1 MKIGYLGIDV
11 SKGYSDF
18 MLVSSSREVLED
30 AFQLNDNQQGHVTLL
45 TLLKKFRAKHD
56 LIGINAV
63 LESTGGYENNW
74 HTYLKNEGHWANVR
88 IGRVNPY
95 GVKHDIIAGME
106 RTTTDATSARRIAL
120 YALNHPEKVNWDE
133 AGYDVMDSLRS
144 MYNYIRT
151 RVKQKVQLQNQL
163 EKLLYTAFPE
173 LLPYTQEQL
182 PKWLLNLLQR
192 FPTASA
198 MRDARVEDLTL
209 IKGITDE
216 KAAMLLHK
224 AEQSISWADNPSLRQ
239 IIRGY
244 AKDIDDI
251 IQQVEDL
258 KKSLEQQKEI
268 PQGIQTIE
276 SFPGIGRYSAIG
288 IMIEIEDINRFES
301 SKRLCSFFGVHPKFK
316 QSGDKV
322 AGIRMSKQGSS
333 EMRAIL
339 YMVAKSALVYNPHI
353 RKIYDRFKQQGMAH
367 NQAMG
372 VIMHK
377 ILRII
382 YGMLKSKTEY
392 VPEVD
397 IENQQRTIA
406 SQPRT
411 RKVQTD
417 GKKKQRYQ
425 QLSTEAPISKIEL
438 KKRKEQLSSPSPS
451 MDKCGV

>member
-18 MLVSSSREVLED
+18 MLVSSSREVLEE
-30 AFQLNDNQQGHVTLL
+30 AFQLSDNQQGHVTLL
-45 TLLKKFRAKHD
+45 NLMKKFKAKHD
-56 LIGINAV
+56 LGGINAV

-95 GVKHDIIAGME
+95 GVKHDSFAGME

-120 YALNHPEKVNWDE
+120 YAINHPEKINWEE

-173 LLPYTQEQL
+173 LLGYTQEQL
-182 PKWLLNLLQR
+182 PLWLLNLLQK
-192 FPTASA
+192 FPTAAA

-209 IKGITDE
+209 IKGITAE
-216 KAAMLLHK
+216 KAAMLLRK
-224 AEQSISWADNPSLRQ
+224 ADQSISWADNVSLRE

-244 AKDIDDI
+244 AKDIADLVR
-251 IQQVEDL
+251 QVEDL
-258 KKSLEQQKEI
+258 KKSLERQKEI
-268 PQGIQTIE
+268 PQGIQILE
-276 SFPGIGRYSAIG
+276 SFQGIGRYSAIG

-301 SKRLCSFFGVHPKFK
+301 SKLICSFFGVHPKFK
-316 QSGDKV
+316 QSGDKT
-322 AGIRMSKQGSS
+322 AGIKMSKQGSS
-333 EMRAIL
+333 DMRAIL

-382 YGMLKSKTEY
+382 YGMLKSKTRY
-392 VPEVD
+392 IPEVD
-397 IENQQRTIA
+397 IENQQRTIVE
-406 SQPRT
+406 QKRT

-417 GKKKQRYQ
+417 SKKKHRYQ
-425 QLSTEAPISKIEL
+425 QISTEAPVSKIEL
-438 KKRKEQLSSPSPS
+438 KKRKEQLSSPSPL

>member
-18 MLVSSSREVLED
+18 VLVSSSREVLED

-45 TLLKKFRAKHD
+45 NLLKRFRTKHD
-56 LIGINAV
+56 LSGINAV

-95 GVKHDIIAGME
+95 GVKHDGIAGME

-120 YALNHPEKVNWDE
+120 YALNHPGKVNWEE
-133 AGYDVMDSLRS
+133 AGYDAMDSLRS

-182 PKWLLNLLQR
+182 PKWLLCLLQK

-198 MRDARVEDLTL
+198 MRDARVEELTL

-216 KAAMLLHK
+216 KAATLLQK
-224 AEQSISWADNPSLRQ
+224 AEQSISWADNASLRQ
-239 IIRGY
+239 IVRGY
-244 AKDIDDI
+244 AKDIADI
-251 IQQVEDL
+251 IQQVEGL
-258 KKSLEQQKEI
+258 KESLEQQKEI
-268 PQGIQTIE
+268 PTGIQTLE

-316 QSGDKV
+316 QSGDKI

-353 RKIYDRFKQQGMAH
+353 RRIYDRFKAQGMVH

-392 VPEVD
+392 VPDVD
-397 IENQQRTIA
+397 IENQQVAIF
-406 SQPRT
+406 SQRKT
-411 RKVQTD
+411 NKVQTD
-417 GKKKQRYQ
+417 SKKKQRYQ

-451 MDKCGV
+451 MDKRGV

>member
-18 MLVSSSREVLED
+18 MLVSSSREALED
-30 AFQLNDNQQGHVTLL
+30 AFQLNDTQQGHVTLL
-45 TLLKKFRAKHD
+45 NLLKKFRAKHD

-74 HTYLKNEGHWANVR
+74 HTYLKNEGHWVNVR

-95 GVKHDIIAGME
+95 GVKHDSIAGME

-182 PKWLLNLLQR
+182 PKWLLNLLQT

-244 AKDIDDI
+244 AKDIADI

-288 IMIEIEDINRFES
+288 
-301 SKRLCSFFGVHPKFK
+301 SKHS
-316 QSGDKV
+316 
-322 AGIRMSKQGSS
+322 
-333 EMRAIL
+333 
-339 YMVAKSALVYNPHI
+339 
-353 RKIYDRFKQQGMAH
+353 
-367 NQAMG
+367 
-372 VIMHK
+372 
-377 ILRII
+377 
-382 YGMLKSKTEY
+382 LKC
-392 VPEVD
+392 V
-397 IENQQRTIA
+397 N
-406 SQPRT
+406 
-411 RKVQTD
+411 
-417 GKKKQRYQ
+417 
-425 QLSTEAPISKIEL
+425 
-438 KKRKEQLSSPSPS
+438 
-451 MDKCGV
+451 

>member
-18 MLVSSSREVLED
+18 MLVSSNREVLED

-45 TLLKKFRAKHD
+45 NLLKKFRAKHD

-74 HTYLKNEGHWANVR
+74 YAYLKNEGHWASVR

-95 GVKHDIIAGME
+95 GVKHDSIAGME

-120 YALNHPEKVNWDE
+120 YALNHPEKINWDE
-133 AGYDVMDSLRS
+133 AGYDVMDSMRS

-182 PKWLLNLLQR
+182 PKWLLNLLQT

-216 KAAMLLHK
+216 KAALLLHK

-244 AKDIDDI
+244 AKDIADI

-268 PQGIQTIE
+268 PKGIHTIE

-301 SKRLCSFFGVHPKFK
+301 SKQMCSFFGVHPKFK
-316 QSGDKV
+316 QSGDKTS
-322 AGIRMSKQGSS
+322 GIRMSKQGSS
-333 EMRAIL
+333 EMRATL
-339 YMVAKSALVYNPHI
+339 YMVAKSALLYNPHI
-353 RKIYDRFKQQGMAH
+353 RKIYDRFKQQGMVH

-382 YGMLKSKTEY
+382 YGMLKSQTGY
-392 VPEVD
+392 IPEVD
-397 IENQQRTIA
+397 IENQQRTIT
-406 SQPRT
+406 SQSST
-411 RKVQTD
+411 KKVQTD
-417 GKKKQRYQ
+417 GIKKQRYQ

-438 KKRKEQLSSPSPS
+438 KRRKEQLSSPSPS
-451 MDKCGV
+451 LDKCGV

>member
-1 MKIGYLGIDV
+1 MEIGYLGIDV

-18 MLVSSSREVLED
+18 MLVSSNKEVLED
-30 AFQLNDNQQGHVTLL
+30 AFQLNDSQQGHVTLL
-45 TLLKKFRAKHD
+45 NLLERFRKKHD

-74 HTYLKNEGHWANVR
+74 YTFLKNEGHWANVR

-95 GVKHDIIAGME
+95 GVRHDGIAGME

-120 YALNHPEKVNWDE
+120 YALNHPEKVNWEE

-173 LLPYTQEQL
+173 LLSYTQEQL
-182 PKWLLNLLQR
+182 PKWLLNLLYKY
-192 FPTASA
+192 PTSSA
-198 MRDARVEDLTL
+198 MRDASIEDLTL
-209 IKGITDE
+209 IKGITGE
-216 KAAMLLHK
+216 KAAVLLRK
-224 AEQSISWADNPSLRQ
+224 AEQSISWADNPALRQ
-239 IIRGY
+239 VIQGY
-244 AKDIDDI
+244 AKDIADI
-251 IQQVEDL
+251 IQQVENL

-268 PQGIQTIE
+268 PQGIQILE
-276 SFPGIGRYSAIG
+276 SFQGIGRYSAIG
-288 IMIEIEDINRFES
+288 IMIEIENISRFES
-301 SKRLCSFFGVHPKFK
+301 SKRMCSFFGVHPKFK
-316 QSGDKV
+316 QSGDKI

-353 RKIYDRFKQQGMAH
+353 RKIYDRFKEQGMVH

-372 VIMHK
+372 VIMHR

-382 YGMLKSKTEY
+382 YGMLKSETVY

-397 IENQQRTIA
+397 IENQQRTIIGCKK
-406 SQPRT
+406 T
-411 RKVQTD
+411 KKVQTE
-417 GKKKQRYQ
+417 GKEKQRYQ
-425 QLSTEAPISKIEL
+425 KLSTDAPISKIEL
-438 KKRKEQLSSPSPS
+438 KKRKEQLSSPSP
-451 MDKCGV
+451 

>member
-18 MLVSSSREVLED
+18 MLVSDNREVLEE
-30 AFQLNDNQQGHVTLL
+30 AFQLNDNQLGHVTLL
-45 TLLKKFRAKHD
+45 NLLKKFRAKHD

-95 GVKHDIIAGME
+95 GVKHDSIAGME

-120 YALNHPEKVNWDE
+120 YALNHPGKVNWE
-133 AGYDVMDSLRS
+133 ESGYDVMDSLRS

-182 PKWLLNLLQR
+182 PKWLLTLLQR

-198 MRDARVEDLTL
+198 MRNARVEDLTL
-209 IKGITDE
+209 IKGITDQ

-239 IIRGY
+239 IIGGY
-244 AKDIDDI
+244 AKDIADI

-316 QSGDKV
+316 QSGDKI

-382 YGMLKSKTEY
+382 YGMLKSKSEY
-392 VPEVD
+392 LPEVD

-411 RKVQTD
+411 GKVQTD
-417 GKKKQRYQ
+417 GKRKQRYQ
-425 QLSTEAPISKIEL
+425 QLSTEAPISKIEF